1 MFAWVIFQKLGV
13 SYVWF
18 QLSWLRLGRTTDPP
32 TGHMAVPTPCP
43 LLLALEGW
51 KLHHLIILGASNCL
65 CRGLWQNEDSW
76 TVSQSLFPMLYLRS
90 TLLLHSSPH
99 KCAPPPSSLPSSGM
113 GWRPVLWSPPVVLYK
128 KYLSHKHRHL
138 NILACWVSGKMNL
151 VQQHISL
158 TVKLFHKPW
167 LPMVQLGIER

>member
-1 MFAWVIFQKLGV
+1 M
-13 SYVWF
+13 
-18 QLSWLRLGRTTDPP
+18 RD
-32 TGHMAVPTPCP
+32 
-43 LLLALEGW
+43 LLASEGW

-113 GWRPVLWSPPVVLYK
+113 GWRPVLWSPPVVTLQK
-128 KYLSHKHRHL
+128 VSPPQTSASQHFGLLSIRQNEPGSATYLSDCKAFSQALTSYGIAR
-138 NILACWVSGKMNL
+138 NRKITEIK
-151 VQQHISL
+151 SL
-158 TVKLFHKPW
+158 F
-167 LPMVQLGIER
+167 